1 MNDMTAGNLLASS
14 LRQVREAAQVEI
26 SRTHAVPKDLQPMID
41 AVFGMRFPSGDEVTV
56 CAKVKRTLRPAH
68 LPEVEYIREQCRTHL
83 PGAEFLLI
91 ASAISE
97 PLAQELRNRRIW
109 FVDAPGNM
117 HLDLASQL
125 LLSVTGRKP
134 SRTAVGPH
142 ARRISPQAACVLF
155 QFLRHG
161 PDVTATYRDHS
172 EATDVSLGMISRLV
186 VAWREHGLI
195 RRAGRGAH
203 RILQPDRMLA
213 LWCDAYAD
221 VLASRLLIGRYRAPQ
236 DDEMMLLL
244 KSLPKNAPVIVGGEL
259 AADRLT
265 GHLRASAVRLYIR
278 DQDESLLRRTL
289 RLAPS
294 EAGSVELHRAFS
306 RDLAGDAT
314 IAGCLPVV
322 HPVLA
327 YAELMGGED
336 DRLGEAAVR
345 LRKEHLAWT
354 L

>member
-1 MNDMTAGNLLASS
+1 MNAMAPSGLLSGALRRIQEAS
-14 LRQVREAAQVEI
+14 QIEI
-26 SRTHAVPKDLQPMID
+26 SRAGSVPRDLQPIID
-41 AVFGMRFPSGDEVTV
+41 AVLQMRLPTGDEVTV

-68 LPEVEYIREQCRTHL
+68 LLEVEYIRERCRMQL
-83 PGAEFLLI
+83 PTAKFLLI
-91 ASAISE
+91 TEVISE
-97 PLAQELRNRRIW
+97 PLAEELRNRRVW
-109 FVDAPGNM
+109 FVDALGNM
-117 HLDLASQL
+117 HLDLTSQL

-134 SRTAVGPH
+134 SRTGV
-142 ARRISPQAACVLF
+142 ARQSLRLSPQAACVLF

-161 PDVTATYRDHS
+161 PDVTATYRDLA
-172 EATDVSLGMISRLV
+172 EATGVSLGMISNLV
-186 VAWREHGLI
+186 IGWREMGLI

-221 VLASRLLIGRYRAPQ
+221 VLAVRLLIGRYRSPQ
-236 DDEMMLLL
+236 DEDLTLLL
-244 KSLPKNAPVIVGGEL
+244 ESLPKNAPVIVGGEL

-278 DQDESLLRRTL
+278 DQDEALLRRTL

-294 EAGSVELHRAFS
+294 EVGPVELHRAFS

-314 IAGCLPVV
+314 ITGRLPIV

-327 YAELMGGED
+327 YAEMMAGED
-336 DRLGEAAVR
+336 ARLGEAAVR